1 MRLTQEEGG
10 HADIC
15 VFPTGENIVLPL
27 GGNTNDRGEKN
38 PYPCLEC
45 RVCGNSEPDRTAQV
59 AFRLCALGRVAPCL

>member
-27 GGNTNDRGEKN
+27 GGNTNDRGKKSISMPGMQGVRE
-38 PYPCLEC
+38 
-45 RVCGNSEPDRTAQV
+45 
-59 AFRLCALGRVAPCL
+59 FRA

>member
-27 GGNTNDRGEKN
+27 GGNTNDRGEKIHIHAWN
-38 PYPCLEC
+38 AGCAGIQSLT
-45 RVCGNSEPDRTAQV
+45 EPPKLLSGCV
-59 AFRLCALGRVAPCL
+59 PLGE